1 MALRKFDRI
10 GLRRDQNL
18 KDLSNSKEALNNL
31 LDSLVD
37 GNSTF
42 ISEDLDVIR
51 GISSSGINTTQY
63 QELIDSAEY
72 VNPIV
77 TYQNKLDKIKYYSGN
92 PVLYGGNG
100 LTAKYYNSSQVFAD
114 TVGIFSGQ
122 PFKTDTYWQSGYFI
136 YDGKIT
142 AESSD
147 SNGGVEWEG
156 YFIPTST
163 GRHIFSFQTAGC
175 FSFDFQSE
183 TNVNQ
188 YDEIFRIGISTLAV
202 ANVGSTTNII
212 NVVPA
217 TNTKFIAIG
226 QSVSGTNISPG
237 SVVSAVNS
245 NNGYITLTN
254 PNPVNPVIGVVNNA
268 TFTKIIGEESTK
280 SNQTYILKAYEKYK
294 IRFRY
299 YIPQE
304 LDSTNI
310 NSYIYFLILTPEN
323 TSSGRLRYN
332 YLYSLDYNFLDESI
346 FGDFRKNSLFYGG
359 GTVGGT
365 TTVDDYVKVQTSK
378 KIDIKY
384 QPKLTVSEVIKSTGI
399 GTISS
404 GTNVL
409 TVQDSSNIEIGNYV
423 FGTGIP
429 ENSRVTEVIEV
440 NDAII
445 IDQNATALASGQTY
459 TFIDHRGFVKRATG
473 SGSNNGTFSLSV
485 GDTTNLREG
494 MIMIGAGV
502 TSYTRITTITP
513 PNTFT
518 FSPPQ
523 QTIDSTPVYF
533 YQSKGLINNS
543 LISYC
548 SPIENVCIT
557 VSEFVGLGSTVIPV
571 SNTDEIANNWYILGP
586 QFSGGISSISSF
598 VANTSITIVTPTIKN
613 LEAGTVITATS
624 VNNTNKSICCPPTD
638 TSSPFNSS
646 EVGLETPLAAP
657 SLIIESG
664 NLKFNSIAGIVSES
678 NIIPY
683 SDTDTTTLGIQIQ
696 CSDRVFKILCS

>member
-10 GLRRDQNL
+10 GLKRDQNL
-18 KDLSNSKEALNNL
+18 RDLSNSKEALNNL

-51 GISSSGINTTQY
+51 GIGSSGINTTQY
-63 QELIDSAEY
+63 RELIESAEY
-72 VNPIV
+72 VNPII
-77 TYQNKLDKIKYYSGN
+77 TYQNRLDKIKYYSGN

-100 LTAKYYNSSQVFAD
+100 LTAKYYDSSQVFAD

-122 PFKTDTYWQSGYFI
+122 PFKTDTYWQSGYFA
-136 YDGKIT
+136 YEGKIT
-142 AESSD
+142 AESID

-163 GRHIFSFQTAGC
+163 GRHSFGFDTAGC
-175 FSFDFQSE
+175 FTFDFQSE

-188 YDEIFRIGISTLAV
+188 YDEIFRIGITTLAATYV
-202 ANVGSTTNII
+202 SGTQISVG
-212 NVVPA
+212 A
-217 TNTKFIAIG
+217 ANTKFIGAG
-226 QSVSGTNISPG
+226 QSVSGSNISLG
-237 SVVSAVNS
+237 SVVSTINS
-245 NNGYITLTN
+245 LGVITLTN
-254 PNPVNPVIGVVNNA
+254 PNPVTPVLGAVSNV
-268 TFTKIIGEESTK
+268 TFTKIIGEETSK
-280 SNQTYILKAYEKYK
+280 SSQTYILKAYEKYK

-384 QPKLTVSEVIKSTGI
+384 QPKLTVSEIIKSTGI
-399 GTISS
+399 GTISL

-409 TVQDSSNIEIGNYV
+409 RVQDSSNIEIGNYV

-502 TSYTRITTITP
+502 TSYTGITTITP

-557 VSEFVGLGSTVIPV
+557 VSEFVGLGSAVIPV
-571 SNTDEIANNWYILGP
+571 SNTDGIANNWYILGP
-586 QFSGGISSISSF
+586 QFSGGISGISSF

-613 LEAGTVITATS
+613 LEAGTVITATR

-646 EVGLETPLAAP
+646 EAGLETPLAAP